1 MWLCS
6 HAIVLSDRCGDL
18 QTTYIASHKVFC
30 TPGMCSALKVML
42 WSRRVS
48 TSGLSIFMIVL
59 CLLVYDVY
67 YGRVVTMKCYA
78 RIHQF
83 VFEIL
88 TRRKIGYSSRMVI
101 SCVCQLVGHVPCIQ
115 HVP

>member
-1 MWLCS
+1 M
-6 HAIVLSDRCGDL
+6 VTCGRE
-18 QTTYIASHKVFC
+18 IASHKVFC

-78 RIHQF
+78 RIHQL
-83 VFEIL
+83 VFERIDQEENW
-88 TRRKIGYSSRMVI
+88 V
-101 SCVCQLVGHVPCIQ
+101 QF
-115 HVP
+115 